1 MICLLN
7 YICLLKDINIYLYRF
22 ILWWNLQFIIWSF
35 TICPSPFAQILKLWP
50 VIALSFFNTLISFM
64 LYYFI
69 LRLALPQSHRCWDY
83 KCTQLWLTMV
93 ALSFLKICFIH
104 FMLCD
109 FSLRL
114 DWTSWSSC
122 LSLPD
127 AGIMGIHCHSC
138 SPFSQISVHFDM
150 LLWSG
155 FVFCEIL
162 CFSIYLSHFHL
173 SWLLESCIYS
183 RSLIQPVHITSLL
196 TFIVKWY

>member
-69 LRLALPQSHRCWDY
+69 LRLALPQSLRCWDY
-83 KCTQLWLTMV
+83 KCTQLCLTMV
-93 ALSFLKICFIH
+93 ALSFLKICLIH

-138 SPFSQISVHFDM
+138 SLLVRSQCILICSYDLGLYFVKSCAFPFIFHIS
-150 LLWSG
+150 
-155 FVFCEIL
+155 
-162 CFSIYLSHFHL
+162 
-173 SWLLESCIYS
+173 
-183 RSLIQPVHITSLL
+183 
-196 TFIVKWY
+196 TFLGY